1 MPESKETKESEK
13 LRKSRESVR
22 NRLDT
27 FAKYIDKIAIPGSSD
42 NLPVTELSVRLDR
55 AETIIEEFE
64 VVQGKIDALVDDV
77 SVEIKYREDFENVYF
92 STIAKAKELLQPK
105 PIISS
110 NENANQS
117 SVSDRNS
124 SFNSGIKLPTL
135 HLRQF
140 SGNYSTWLD
149 YHDCFDTII
158 VKNNDISDIQKFHYL
173 KSSLSGTAEKII
185 NSIKVSAANFTVA
198 WKLLCDRYSN
208 EPLLIHN
215 HIKSIFN
222 LKVVNRDSSKCLQH
236 LIDGLT
242 SNLRS
247 LESLGEPVST
257 WDSIIIFII
266 LEKLDPETVK
276 DWDKESRGNAP
287 TSVKPTLDD
296 LLKFLQH
303 RADTLE
309 KFEARSIKGGSSSKD
324 HSHSSSHRS
333 KTHTSQS
340 FINNGAFSDLC
351 PHCNGPHKM
360 STCTSFQNLDVH
372 ARMREVKRVRAC
384 FNCLFIGHQNTSC
397 KYGKCKKCGKKHHT
411 LLHVNAENSNSP
423 NDTQSVSS
431 DNQTPQTLSFHAVQ
445 NSFALLSTVTVQI
458 ADRSG
463 VKHNFRALLDSGSQS
478 HFVTYSLVSKL
489 GLSKEPADI
498 SVVGVTQISSRIKHK
513 THDNSTITTQRDTTQ
528 INDSEYTIHATTE
541 ISNAHEVKFH

>member
-1 MPESKETKESEK
+1 MPESKEKKESEK

-27 FAKYIDKIAIPGSSD
+27 FAKYVDKIAIPGSSD

-64 VVQGKIDALVDDV
+64 VVQ
-77 SVEIKYREDFENVYF
+77 
-92 STIAKAKELLQPK
+92 AKAKELLQPK
-105 PIISS
+105 PIICS

-117 SVSDRNS
+117 LVSDRNS

-158 VKNNDISDIQKFHYL
+158 VKNNDISDIQKFNYL

-257 WDSIIIFII
+257 WDSIMIFII
-266 LEKLDPETVK
+266 LEKLHPEIVT

-324 HSHSSSHRS
+324 YSHSSSHRS
-333 KTHTSQS
+333 KTSTSQS
-340 FINNGAFSDLC
+340 FINNGASSDLC
-351 PHCNGPHKM
+351 SHCNGPHKM

-372 ARMREVKRVRAC
+372 ARMREIKRVRAC
-384 FNCLFIGHQNTSC
+384 FNCLFIGHLNTSC

-411 LLHVNAENSNSP
+411 LLHINAENSNSP

-431 DNQTPQTLSFHAVQ
+431 DNQTPQTLSCHAVQ
-445 NSFALLSTVTVQI
+445 NSFALLSTVTVLI
-458 ADRSG
+458 PDRSG
-463 VKHNFRALLDSGSQS
+463 VKHNCRALLDSGSQS
-478 HFVTYSLVSKL
+478 HFVTYSRVTKL

-498 SVVGVTQISSRIKHK
+498 SVVG
-513 THDNSTITTQRDTTQ
+513 
-528 INDSEYTIHATTE
+528 
-541 ISNAHEVKFH
+541 F

>member
-1 MPESKETKESEK
+1 MPESKETKESER
-13 LRKSRESVR
+13 LRKNRESVR

-64 VVQGKIDALVDDV
+64 VVQ
-77 SVEIKYREDFENVYF
+77 
-92 STIAKAKELLQPK
+92 
-105 PIISS
+105 
-110 NENANQS
+110 
-117 SVSDRNS
+117 
-124 SFNSGIKLPTL
+124 
-135 HLRQF
+135 
-140 SGNYSTWLD
+140 
-149 YHDCFDTII
+149 
-158 VKNNDISDIQKFHYL
+158 
-173 KSSLSGTAEKII
+173 
-185 NSIKVSAANFTVA
+185 
-198 WKLLCDRYSN
+198 
-208 EPLLIHN
+208 
-215 HIKSIFN
+215 
-222 LKVVNRDSSKCLQH
+222 
-236 LIDGLT
+236 
-242 SNLRS
+242 
-247 LESLGEPVST
+247 
-257 WDSIIIFII
+257 
-266 LEKLDPETVK
+266 EKLDPETVK
-276 DWDKESRGNAP
+276 DWDKESQGNTP

-340 FINNGAFSDLC
+340 FVNNGASSDLC

-431 DNQTPQTLSFHAVQ
+431 DNQTPQTLSCHAVQ

-458 ADRSG
+458 PDRSG
-463 VKHNFRALLDSGSQS
+463 VKHNCRALLDSASQS

-513 THDNSTITTQRDTTQ
+513 KSLLVVCVS
-528 INDSEYTIHATTE
+528 SEIVQGQDAE
-541 ISNAHEVKFH
+541 FPIL